1 MLPNIKQVM
10 VLLLTAGALALLV
23 TSCSKKAKE
32 ELPGVYTCMQRY
44 DEKDYLVRLSFNESG
59 TLKWEPVDSIPG
71 HTASVVSYST
81 DGSALLV
88 YNDPDCGSD
97 GNYSY
102 GLSDGILSLR
112 VVSDGCLPRQHA
124 LAGAWSRVE

>member
-1 MLPNIKQVM
+1 MILNKKPFT
-10 VLLLTAGALALLV
+10 LLLLYAGVLALLLA
-23 TSCSKKAKE
+23 SCSKKAKE

-44 DEKDYLVRLSFNESG
+44 DDKDYLVRLSFEESG

-97 GNYSY
+97 GNYSW

-112 VVSDGCLPRQHA
+112 VVSDDCLPRQHA

>member
-1 MLPNIKQVM
+1 MILKNSQIT
-10 VLLLTAGALALLV
+10 VLLMSACFVVLMV

-44 DEKDYLVRLSFNESG
+44 DDKDYLVRLSFEESG

-97 GNYSY
+97 GNYSW

-112 VVSDGCLPRQHA
+112 VVSDDCLPRQHA